1 VVLEHLFPEDW
12 LERRGVYA
20 FILGVVYAIVGV
32 LIASVLFP
40 KDPALVGVALTSLLL
55 LPEMYKI
62 FSIEERKQSLEQ
74 KTTFLSLWKDD
85 IDLVRI
91 YTFLFLGIILVY
103 SVGTILL
110 PSIQTNSLFKE
121 QLAIRFGGE
130 MSGNAIASGNSIT
143 GGLFDS
149 ALFIELLSNNLLVLI
164 ACFIMALLTGDGAI
178 FLIIWNGSVWGTIFG
193 ITAKNAATFS
203 GANVIYLFALVM
215 LIVFPH
221 MIIEGMSY
229 FLAAIAG
236 TVISKDVIL
245 EKFAS
250 DRFFRVFGLNLYLV
264 VIALL
269 FLILGAVVEAF
280 VLDNVT
286 IYSDIVRQSLLV

>member
-1 VVLEHLFPEDW
+1 MVLEHLFPEDW
-12 LERRGVYA
+12 LERRGSFA
-20 FILGVVYAIVGV
+20 FLLGVIYAVVGV
-32 LIASVLFP
+32 LLASVLFP
-40 KDPALVGVALTSLLL
+40 KDPALVGVALTSMLL

-62 FSIEERKQSLEQ
+62 FSFQERKQSLEQ

-85 IDLVRI
+85 IELVRI
-91 YTFLFLGIILVY
+91 YTFIFLGVILVY

-110 PSIQTNSLFKE
+110 PSIQTNELFRE
-121 QLAIRFGGE
+121 QLEIRFGEGFA
-130 MSGNAIASGNSIT
+130 GNAIAGIDN
-143 GGLFDS
+143 
-149 ALFIELLSNNLLVLI
+149 ALFIDLLSNNLMVLI
-164 ACFIMALLTGDGAI
+164 ACFIMALLTGDGAV
-178 FLIIWNGSVWGTIFG
+178 FLIIWNASVWGTIFG

-203 GANVIYLFALVM
+203 GANVIYLFGIVM

-221 MIIEGMSY
+221 MIIEGISY

-236 TVISKDVIL
+236 SVISKDVIL

-250 DRFFRVFGLNLYLV
+250 DRFFRVFGLNLYLI

-269 FLILGAVVEAF
+269 FLILGAIVEAF

>member
-12 LERRGVYA
+12 LERRGSFA
-20 FILGVVYAIVGV
+20 FLLGIIYAIVGV

-40 KDPALVGVALTSLLL
+40 KDPALVGVALTSMLL

-62 FSIEERKQSLEQ
+62 FSFEERKQSLEE

-85 IDLVRI
+85 IELVRI
-91 YTFLFLGIILVY
+91 YTFIFLGVILVY

-110 PSIQTNSLFKE
+110 PSIQTNELFRE
-121 QLAIRFGGE
+121 QLEIRFGEGFA
-130 MSGNAIASGNSIT
+130 GNAIAGIDN
-143 GGLFDS
+143 GLFID
-149 ALFIELLSNNLLVLI
+149 LLSNNLMVLI
-164 ACFIMALLTGDGAI
+164 ACFIMALLTGDGAV

-203 GANVIYLFALVM
+203 GANVVYLFGIVM

-221 MIIEGMSY
+221 MIIEGISY

-236 TVISKDVIL
+236 SVISKDVIL

-250 DRFFRVFGLNLYLV
+250 DRFFRVFGLNLYLI

>member
-1 VVLEHLFPEDW
+1 MVLEHLFPEDW
-12 LERRGVYA
+12 LERRGSFA
-20 FILGVVYAIVGV
+20 FLLGIIYAIVGV

-40 KDPALVGVALTSLLL
+40 KDPALVGVALTSMLL

-62 FSIEERKQSLEQ
+62 FSFEERKQSLEE

-85 IDLVRI
+85 IELVRI
-91 YTFLFLGIILVY
+91 YTFIFLGVILVY

-110 PSIQTNSLFKE
+110 PSIQTNELFRE
-121 QLAIRFGGE
+121 QLEIRFGEGFA
-130 MSGNAIASGNSIT
+130 GNAIAGIDN
-143 GGLFDS
+143 GLFID
-149 ALFIELLSNNLLVLI
+149 LLSNNLMVLI
-164 ACFIMALLTGDGAI
+164 ACFIMALLTGDGAV

-203 GANVIYLFALVM
+203 GANVVYLFGIVM

-221 MIIEGMSY
+221 MIIEGISY

-236 TVISKDVIL
+236 SVISKDVIL

-250 DRFFRVFGLNLYLV
+250 DRFFRVFGLNLYLI

>member
-1 VVLEHLFPEDW
+1 MVLEHLFPEDW
-12 LERRGVYA
+12 LERRGSFA
-20 FILGVVYAIVGV
+20 FLLGVIYAVVGV
-32 LIASVLFP
+32 LLASVLFP
-40 KDPALVGVALTSLLL
+40 KDPALVGVALTSMLL

-62 FSIEERKQSLEQ
+62 FSVQERKQSLEQ

-85 IDLVRI
+85 IELVRI
-91 YTFLFLGIILVY
+91 YTFIFLGVILVY

-110 PSIQTNSLFKE
+110 PSIQTNELFRE
-121 QLAIRFGGE
+121 QLEIRFGEGFA
-130 MSGNAIASGNSIT
+130 GNAIAGIDN
-143 GGLFDS
+143 GLFID
-149 ALFIELLSNNLLVLI
+149 LLSNNLMVLI
-164 ACFIMALLTGDGAI
+164 ACFIMALLTGDGAV
-178 FLIIWNGSVWGTIFG
+178 FLIIWNASVWGTIFG

-203 GANVIYLFALVM
+203 GANVVYLFVIVM

-221 MIIEGMSY
+221 MIIEGISY

-236 TVISKDVIL
+236 SVISKDVIL

-250 DRFFRVFGLNLYLV
+250 DRFFRVFGLNLYLI